1 MINKK
6 RLVNTF
12 KKLVRIDSLSL
23 REGEVNKFLRREL
36 RSLGLR
42 VSEIGKPQGGD
53 AGSLVAFWPGQGSGD
68 PCILLNAHT
77 DTVSPG
83 RGIRPVEKKGSLRSD
98 GKTILGADNKA
109 GVAAILE
116 VLRTIKEKK
125 LPHPPLRI
133 VFTVA
138 EEIGLCGA
146 KALPAK
152 AFAADFGL
160 IVDGG
165 DIHEIVTQAPTQY
178 SLTATVIGRA
188 AHAGLRPEEGINA
201 IKVAGE
207 AIARM
212 KLGRI
217 ARDTTANIGLIEGGT
232 ATNIVPE
239 RAEIKGEARSHD
251 EKKLKRQVQ
260 QMEKALFDAG
270 RRSGAQVKI
279 RVERAYKAFKVKE
292 DSEPVRL
299 AAEVLKAAG
308 LKYVIKKTGGGS
320 DANIFNE
327 RGVPSLILG
336 VGADQVHTTKENLP
350 VGAFVQG
357 TENLL
362 SMIRGAASW
371 QSLKK
376 KK

>member
-6 RLVNTF
+6 RLVKTF
-12 KKLVRIDSLSL
+12 KQLVQIDSLSL
-23 REGEVNKFLRREL
+23 REGEIDKYLRKEL

-42 VSEIGKPQGGD
+42 VTEIGKPGGGE
-53 AGSLVAFWPGQGSGD
+53 AGSLVAVLPGRGANE
-68 PCILLNAHT
+68 PRILLNAHT

-83 RGIRPVEKKGSLRSD
+83 RKIRPVEKKGIICSD

-116 VLRTIKEKK
+116 VLRTLKEKK

-138 EEIGLCGA
+138 EEIGLNGA
-146 KALPAK
+146 KVLPAR

-160 IVDGG
+160 VIDGG
-165 DIHEIVTQAPTQY
+165 DINEIINPAPTQY
-178 SLTATVIGRA
+178 SLNATVTGRA
-188 AHAGLRPEEGINA
+188 AHAGLRPDEGINA
-201 IKVAGE
+201 IKVASQ

-217 ARDTTANIGLIEGGT
+217 AKDTTANIGLIEGGT

-239 RAEIKGEARSHD
+239 RAEIKGEARSHN
-251 EKKLKRQVQ
+251 EKKVKRQVQ

-270 RRSGAQVKI
+270 RRSGAQVRI
-279 RVERAYKAFKVKE
+279 RIERAYKAFEVKKT
-292 DSEPVRL
+292 SEPVRL
-299 AAEVLKAAG
+299 AAGVLKAAG
-308 LKYVIKKTGGGS
+308 IKYVIKKTGGGS

-327 RGVPSLILG
+327 RGVPSIILG
-336 VGADQVHTTKENLP
+336 VGADKVHTTKENLP
-350 VGAFVQG
+350 VADFVRG
-357 TENLL
+357 TQNILD
-362 SMIRGAASW
+362 MVKGAAAW
-371 QSLKK
+371 QNLKK

>member
-12 KKLVRIDSLSL
+12 KKLVKIDSLSL
-23 REGEVNKFLRREL
+23 REGEINKFLRREL

-42 VSEIGKPQGGD
+42 VAEIGKPRGGE
-53 AGSLVAFWPGQGSGD
+53 AGSLAAFWPGRGASD
-68 PCILLNAHT
+68 PCILLNAHS

-83 RGIRPVEKKGSLRSD
+83 RKIRPVEKKGIIRSD
-98 GKTILGADNKA
+98 GSTILGADNKA

-133 VFTVA
+133 LFTVA
-138 EEIGLCGA
+138 EEIGLNGA
-146 KALPAK
+146 KVLPGR

-160 IVDGG
+160 VIDGG
-165 DIHEIVTQAPTQY
+165 DINEVINQAPTQY
-178 SLTATVIGRA
+178 SLSATITGRA

-201 IKVAGE
+201 IKVASQ

-217 ARDTTANIGLIEGGT
+217 AKDTTANIGLIKGGT

-239 RAEIKGEARSHD
+239 QAEIKGEARSHN

-270 RRSGAQVKI
+270 RRSGAQIKVRI
-279 RVERAYKAFKVKE
+279 ERAYQAFEVKIN
-292 DSEPVRL
+292 SEPVRL
-299 AAEVLKAAG
+299 AAGVIRDH
-308 LKYVIKKTGGGS
+308 VIKKTGGGS

-327 RGVPSLILG
+327 RGVPSIILG
-336 VGADQVHTTKENLP
+336 VGADKVHTTKENLP
-350 VGAFVQG
+350 IGDFVQG
-357 TENLL
+357 TENIL
-362 SMIRGAASW
+362 SIIREASAW
-371 QSLKK
+371 KNLKK
-376 KK
+376 RK